1 MRASGRPT
9 LACDAGE
16 QRSFAMRAE
25 LEREY
30 NMRTRHPE
38 RETVYRHHAALSEA
52 LRARAV
58 GLLDERYA
66 PGERCL
72 LDLFVA
78 PRPAP
83 DAPLLVFLHG
93 GYWRALDKSIFSFI
107 AGPYLER
114 GVSVAMPT
122 YDLAPKASVTAITG
136 EALEA
141 LRWLARNARAL
152 GVSTARV
159 VVAGHSAGGHLAAM
173 AAAQP
178 PESLAGV
185 GLHGLVAISGL
196 FELEPLLYTNVNADV
211 RMSVAEARAQSPL
224 LAPRFAL
231 REYLI
236 AVGALET
243 EGFQQQSRQFDAHL
257 RALGLSGGLRLSPG
271 RTHFDILDDFARP
284 GDPLFERTLAM
295 LLGACGPA

>member
-1 MRASGRPT
+1 MASE
-9 LACDAGE
+9 AGE
-16 QRSFAMRAE
+16 VRSFAMRAE
-25 LEREY
+25 FEREY
-30 NMRTRHPE
+30 NMRSRHPE
-38 RETVYRHHAALSEA
+38 REAVYRRHAALSEA
-52 LRARAV
+52 LRARAA
-58 GLLDERYA
+58 GRLDLRYA

-83 DAPLLVFLHG
+83 GAPLLVFLHG

-114 GVSVAMPT
+114 GASVAMPT
-122 YDLAPKASVTAITG
+122 YDLAPKASVTQIAG
-136 EALEA
+136 EAVAA
-141 LRWLARNARAL
+141 LRWLADNAAAL
-152 GVSTARV
+152 GISTTRV
-159 VVAGHSAGGHLAAM
+159 VVAGHSAGGHLAAI

-178 PESLAGV
+178 PGMLAGV

-196 FELEPLLYTNVNADV
+196 FDLEPLLYTNVNADV

-224 LAPRFAL
+224 LATRFAL

-243 EGFQQQSRQFDAHL
+243 EGFQQQSRRFDAHL
-257 RALGLSGGLRLSPG
+257 RALGLPG
-271 RTHFDILDDFARP
+271 ALHVSRERTHFDILDDFARP

-295 LLGACGPA
+295 LLGAGEAA